1 MEILGRFDGLHGIIT
16 IVQERTTGAR
26 IYLEEGI
33 KQSYVLPGGSAGLD
47 YVRLMRRLLQNAPDI
62 ALFGC
67 GGGSLAT
74 ELYRCGCRVTVVD
87 DNAISFE
94 IARRYFWMPAK
105 VVCVSADMATFLES
119 TPGIYDA
126 IGVDVG
132 GPDFDYEAVL
142 DMPTCILLR
151 QRLAE
156 CGRIAINIATEWVEE
171 DSLERIATRLRCEK
185 VTVWICTQA
194 PRKGRS
200 ALIVAAKQDNGSS
213 DITAAATSLGFQTR
227 RVI

>member
-1 MEILGRFDGLHGIIT
+1 MEILDRFDGLHGKIT
-16 IVQERTTGAR
+16 VVQERTTGAR
-26 IYLEEGI
+26 LYLEEGV

-47 YVRLMRRLLQNAPDI
+47 YVRLMGRLLQNASDI

-67 GGGSLAT
+67 GGGALAT
-74 ELYRCGCRVTVVD
+74 GLYRRGCRVTVVD

-94 IARRYFWMPAK
+94 IARRYFWMPGG
-105 VVCVSADMATFLES
+105 VVCVSADMATFLAS
-119 TPGIYDA
+119 TPGIYGA

-151 QRLAE
+151 QRLAQS
-156 CGRIAINIATEWVEE
+156 GRIAINIATEWVEE
-171 DSLERIATRLRCEK
+171 NSLERIAARLRCENL
-185 VTVWICTQA
+185 TVWICMEA
-194 PRKGRS
+194 PRKGRN
-200 ALIVAAKQDNGSS
+200 ALIVAAKQDNGAS
-213 DITAAATSLGFQTR
+213 DMTAAATSLGFQSR